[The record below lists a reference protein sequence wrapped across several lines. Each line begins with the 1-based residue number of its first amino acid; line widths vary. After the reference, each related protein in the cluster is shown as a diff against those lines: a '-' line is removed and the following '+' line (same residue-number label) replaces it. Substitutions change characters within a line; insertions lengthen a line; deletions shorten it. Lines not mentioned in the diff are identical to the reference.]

1 MSNVHNLNGVVL
13 EMTSYLY
20 HVTKSEHENKET
32 IKTNHPYF
40 CEENVIDKS
49 FSVFEIL
56 IGGMATRPK

>member
-20 HVTKSEHENKET
+20 LLTKSKHENKKT